1 MAKQANRKL
10 IGGFVLVAVAIMAVS
25 VVIFGSGQFFKK
37 KQQYVL
43 YFDGSV
49 KGLNVGAPVLFRGVQ
64 VGTVTSVVIRSYL
77 EEDKSTIPV
86 FILIYPDRFEL
97 IGDREKVRN
106 MRERAQKLI
115 QMGLRA
121 QLTSVSLITGQLAI
135 ELDYHPGTSVVLKK
149 HNLDEDY
156 IEIPTI
162 PSTLARLGKEL
173 EKLDLK
179 EIEARINSILASIDS
194 LLKNPDIPASLHN
207 LRELLQDARGL
218 AANVNGKVDPLADNL
233 NRTISD
239 ARGLVDNVNQ
249 QVKPLAGKAASTMD
263 DISKLARNVDAR
275 VDPLSK
281 QLSDTLKS
289 VESAFRSID
298 TLVGK
303 DSPTRA
309 DLDRTLEELSGASR
323 SLRILADYLEQHPDA
338 LIKGKGYKNF

>member
-10 IGGFVLVAVAIMAVS
+10 IGGFVLAAVAIMAAS

-49 KGLNVGAPVLFRGVQ
+49 KGLNVGAPVLFKGVQ
-64 VGTVTSVVIRSYL
+64 VGSVTNVVIRSYP

-86 FILIYPDRFEL
+86 FIEVYPEQFEI
-97 IGDREKVRN
+97 IGDREKLVN
-106 MRERAQKLI
+106 MRERAQELI
-115 QMGLRA
+115 ARGLRA

-135 ELDYHPGTSVVLKK
+135 EFDYRPGTPVDLRKMDIDK
-149 HNLDEDY
+149 DY
-156 IEIPTI
+156 VELPTI

-179 EIEARINSILASIDS
+179 EIEARINSILASIDG
-194 LLKNPDIPASLHN
+194 LLKNQEIGASLRE
-207 LRELLQDARGL
+207 LRDLLQDARGL
-218 AANVNGKVDPLADNL
+218 VANVNGKVDPLAENL

-239 ARGLVDNVNQ
+239 ARGLVDNVDQ
-249 QVKPLAGKAASTMD
+249 QVKPLAGKAASAME
-263 DISKLARNVDAR
+263 DISKLARDVDAR

-289 VESAFRSID
+289 VESAFKSID
-298 TLVGK
+298 SLVGK

-309 DLDRTLEELSGASR
+309 ELDRTLVELSGASR
-323 SLRILADYLEQHPDA
+323 SLRILAEYLEQHPES
-338 LIKGKGYKNF
+338 LIKGKGY

>member
-10 IGGFVLVAVAIMAVS
+10 IGGFVLAAVAIMAAS

-49 KGLNVGAPVLFRGVQ
+49 KGLNVGAPVLFKGVQ
-64 VGTVTSVVIRSYL
+64 VGSVTNVVIRSYP

-86 FILIYPDRFEL
+86 FIEVYPEQFEI
-97 IGDREKVRN
+97 IGDREKLMN
-106 MRERAQKLI
+106 MRERAQELI
-115 QMGLRA
+115 ARGLRA

-135 ELDYHPGTSVVLKK
+135 EFDYRPGTPVVLRKMDIDK
-149 HNLDEDY
+149 DY
-156 IEIPTI
+156 VELPTI

-179 EIEARINSILASIDS
+179 EIEARINSILASIDG
-194 LLKNPDIPASLHN
+194 LLKNQEIGASLRE
-207 LRELLQDARGL
+207 LRGLLQDARGL
-218 AANVNGKVDPLADNL
+218 VANVNGKVDPLAENL

-239 ARGLVDNVNQ
+239 ARGLVDNVDQ
-249 QVKPLAGKAASTMD
+249 QVKPLAGKAASAME
-263 DISKLARNVDAR
+263 DISKLARDVDAR

-289 VESAFRSID
+289 VESAFKSID
-298 TLVGK
+298 SLVGK

-309 DLDRTLEELSGASR
+309 ELDRTLVELSGASR
-323 SLRILADYLEQHPDA
+323 SLRILAEYLEQHPES
-338 LIKGKGYKNF
+338 LIKGKGY

>member
-10 IGGFVLVAVAIMAVS
+10 IGGFVLVAVAIFAAS

-37 KQQYVL
+37 KQEYVL

-86 FILIYPDRFEL
+86 FIEVYPEQFEV
-97 IGDREKVRN
+97 IGDREKLIN
-106 MRERAQKLI
+106 MRKRASELI
-115 QMGLRA
+115 ARGLRA
-121 QLTSVSLITGQLAI
+121 QLTSVSFITGQLAI
-135 ELDYHPGTSVVLKK
+135 ELDYHPGTPVALKK
-149 HNLDEDY
+149 HDLDKDY

-179 EIEARINSILASIDS
+179 EIEARINSILASIDN
-194 LLKNPDIPASLHN
+194 LLKNPDIGAGLHD
-207 LRELLQDARGL
+207 LRGLLQDARGL
-218 AANVNGKVDPLADNL
+218 VANVNGKVDPLAENL
-233 NRTISD
+233 NRTIID
-239 ARGLVDNVNQ
+239 ARGLVNNVDQ
-249 QVKPLAGKAASTMD
+249 QVKPLAGKATSTLD
-263 DISKLARNVDAR
+263 DISTLARDVDAR

-281 QLSDTLKS
+281 QLSGTLKS
-289 VESAFRSID
+289 VESAFRSVD
-298 TLVGK
+298 SLVGK

-309 DLDRTLEELSGASR
+309 ELDSALEELSGASR
-323 SLRILADYLEQHPDA
+323 SLRILAEYLEQHPES
-338 LIKGKGYKNF
+338 LIKGKGY

>member
-10 IGGFVLVAVAIMAVS
+10 IGGFVLIAVAIMAVS

-86 FILIYPDRFEL
+86 FIEVYPELFEI
-97 IGDREKVRN
+97 IGDREKLIN
-106 MRERAQKLI
+106 MRERAQELI
-115 QMGLRA
+115 ARGLRA
-121 QLTSVSLITGQLAI
+121 QLTSVSFITGQLAI
-135 ELDYHPGTSVVLKK
+135 ELDYHPGMPVVLKK
-149 HNLDEDY
+149 HDLDKDY

-162 PSTLARLGKEL
+162 SSTLARLGKEI

-179 EIEARINSILASIDS
+179 EIEARISSILASIDN
-194 LLKNPDIPASLHN
+194 LLKNPDIGASLHDIQG
-207 LRELLQDARGL
+207 LLEDARGL
-218 AANVNGKVDPLADNL
+218 VANVNGKVDPLAENL

-239 ARGLVDNVNQ
+239 ARGLVDNVDQ
-249 QVKPLAGKAASTMD
+249 QVKPLAGKAASAMD
-263 DISKLARNVDAR
+263 DISKLVRDVDAR

-281 QLSDTLKS
+281 QLSETLKS
-289 VESAFRSID
+289 VDGAFKSID
-298 TLVGK
+298 SLVGK

-309 DLDRTLEELSGASR
+309 ELDSTLQALSGAAR
-323 SLRILADYLEQHPDA
+323 SLRILAEYLEQHPES
-338 LIKGKGYKNF
+338 LIKGKGY